1 MNIIKRVINGL
12 KSKSKYSDKIL
23 REYNDLRYDNSPSEI
38 IINSL
43 SEIIKANNCIFGC
56 NHYTKHNRIFGC
68 KNNLEDTDRLKE
80 IIDSKHNI
88 WKNRQLFEL
97 AINEYFKTESI
108 IVEYEKGC
116 LHVYQPVLEYIK
128 KDSPEYIVLKEKIDM
143 CSYNNDILHE
153 FQFRPNL
160 FDISL

>member
-56 NHYTKHNRIFGC
+56 NHYTK
-68 KNNLEDTDRLKE
+68 NNLEDADRLKE

-108 IVEYEKGC
+108 IVEYKKRG

-143 CSYNNDILHE
+143 FAYNNDILHE

-160 FDISL
+160 FDISFINKK

>member
-43 SEIIKANNCIFGC
+43 SEIIKANNCIFGG
-56 NHYTKHNRIFGC
+56 NHYT

-80 IIDSKHNI
+80 ITDSKHNI

-108 IVEYEKGC
+108 IVEYEKGG
-116 LHVYQPVLEYIK
+116 LHVYQSLLEYIKKDSPEYIK

-143 CSYNNDILHE
+143 CAYNNDILY